1 MSDTSAASDVLGTM
15 PDAASSGLPTGAV
28 PSSSSGP
35 FSIRNVDILT
45 HVPVKLDYDGDN
57 YAEWKTSM
65 LAVLAQFDAT
75 DHVDERRHP
84 RHGEEEWMRVDV
96 TVVLWI
102 YATICDELLDEVM
115 TAHGTAREVWAQLRD
130 FFDYEDEHVAL
141 DAGEELR
148 YGAQG
153 ELSVDDYC
161 WRLQA
166 LAEVLAERGEPVED
180 RVLTL
185 LMLRGLSPRFQA
197 WAPRC
202 LSAPP
207 SPASCRPSLGCTWRS
222 TTRTMARAPCNEV
235 SVRRPSSVV
244 TTHHR

>member
-15 PDAASSGLPTGAV
+15 PTAASSGLPTGAV

-45 HVPVKLDYDGDN
+45 HVPVKLDYDGDK

-75 DHVDERRHP
+75 DHVDEHRHP
-84 RHGEEEWMRVDV
+84 GHGEEDDDEEWTRVDV

-153 ELSVDDYC
+153 DLSIDDYC

-166 LAEVLAERGEPVED
+166 LAEALAERGEPVED
-180 RVLTL
+180 RVLAL
-185 LMLRGLSPRFQA
+185 LMIRGLSPRFQA
-197 WAPRC
+197 MGAALLVCP
-202 LSAPP
+202 AVP
-207 SPASCRPSLGCTWRS
+207 SFMQAF
-222 TTRTMARAPCNEV
+222 ARLHLEEYDQNHGPGV
-235 SVRRPSSVV
+235 Q
-244 TTHHR
+244 

>member
-15 PDAASSGLPTGAV
+15 PAASSSGLPTGD

-35 FSIRNVDILT
+35 FYIRDVDVLAR
-45 HVPVKLDYDGDN
+45 VPVKLDYDGDN

-84 RHGEEEWMRVDV
+84 GHGEEDDEEEWMRVDV

-130 FFDYEDEHVAL
+130 FFDYEDEHEHVSL

-153 ELSVDDYC
+153 DLSVDDYC

-166 LAEVLAERGEPVED
+166 LAETLAERGEPVED

-197 WAPRC
+197 VGAALLVRP
-202 LSAPP
+202 AVP
-207 SPASCRPSLGCTWRS
+207 SFMEAF
-222 TTRTMARAPCNEV
+222 ARLHLEEYDQNHGQGV
-235 SVRRPSSVV
+235 Q
-244 TTHHR
+244 